1 MTLRTPFIRLFPVE
15 KYHKNVPFPWLPTNP
30 SQFRSGVTRDALTA
44 SENPG
49 KPCTDCPWHNY
60 PGRIDGSQGQPEVP
74 GMETDPKSMDFVPE
88 PRYTSDRSGRVP

>member
-15 KYHKNVPFPWLPTNP
+15 KYHKNVPFPWLPTTP

-44 SENPG
+44 SEKAG
-49 KPCTDCPWHNY
+49 KPCTDRLWHILVGLTALRGNH
-60 PGRIDGSQGQPEVP
+60 EVP

-88 PRYTSDRSGRVP
+88 PRHNL